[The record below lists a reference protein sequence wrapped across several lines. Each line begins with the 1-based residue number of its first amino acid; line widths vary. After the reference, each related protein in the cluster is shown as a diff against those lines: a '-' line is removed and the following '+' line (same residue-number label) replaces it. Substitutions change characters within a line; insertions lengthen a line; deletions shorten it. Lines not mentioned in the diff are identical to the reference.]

1 MSSPRT
7 ILITGAT
14 DGLGRG
20 LALRL
25 ASPDTLL
32 ILHGRS
38 EQRAAEVARQVRA
51 KGGAAEVRLA
61 DLAELRQVDRLADTV
76 LRDFDRLDV
85 LVNNAG
91 AGGGAPGADRQLSAD
106 GYELLFAVN
115 YLAGYHLTNR
125 LLERLKAAPATQ
137 GPSGEGRA
145 RIVNVS
151 SAGQAPID
159 FADPH
164 LTRDFSGGT
173 AYCRAKLAQ
182 ILFTFDLAERLA
194 AEGSAVSVN
203 ALHPASYMATT
214 MVREAGVE
222 PWSTVDEGVDATMRL
237 VTGEAGAVGGRYFNG
252 TQPTR
257 AHAQA
262 YDPGARQQLRALSAE
277 LIAKA
282 LA

>member
-1 MSSPRT
+1 MPSPRT

-25 ASPDTLL
+25 AAPGTLL

-38 EQRAAEVARQVRA
+38 AQRAAEVAARVRA
-51 KGGAAEVRLA
+51 QGGAAEVRLA
-61 DLAELRQVDRLADTV
+61 DLGELRQVDRLADSV

-91 AGGGAPGADRQLSAD
+91 VGSGAPGAERQLSLD
-106 GYELLFAVN
+106 GYELRFAVN

-125 LLERLKAAPATQ
+125 LLGRLNEAPA
-137 GPSGEGRA
+137 G

-164 LTRDFSGGT
+164 ITRDYNGGT
-173 AYCRAKLAQ
+173 AYCRSKLAQ
-182 ILFTFDLAERLA
+182 VLFTFDLAERLA
-194 AEGSAVSVN
+194 AEGSAVTVN
-203 ALHPASYMATT
+203 ALHPATYMATT
-214 MVREAGVE
+214 MVRDAGVE
-222 PWSTVDEGVDATMRL
+222 PWSTVDEGVDAAMGL
-237 VTGEAGAVGGRYFNG
+237 ITGEAGATSGGYFNG
-252 TQPTR
+252 TQPAR

-262 YDPGARQQLRALSAE
+262 YDPQARVQLRALSAE
-277 LIAKA
+277 LVAEA
-282 LA
+282 LG